1 MVDKVG
7 LLITTTPGDWRDYIK
22 AFTDV
27 WVNKLKHSNSSI
39 KKGPSPSARMERER
53 QF

>member
-27 WVNKLKHSNSSI
+27 WVKEVVLFPET
-39 KKGPSPSARMERER
+39 GG
-53 QF
+53 